1 MVGVGVDEMQNKA
14 KAQPAWLQRAAGAA
28 AGA

>member
-1 MVGVGVDEMQNKA
+1 VEEMQNKA
-14 KAQPAWLQRAAGAA
+14 EDQPAWLQLAAGAA